1 MSQTVVVQ
9 LMYLAL
15 DKSKCQVKTA
25 DNKFFPF
32 ESNFGSGVAGNLNC
46 ENLDYG
52 NLGIL
57 YDIIWE
63 GGNIRGVICCPL
75 EEEGEHQRGK
85 GWVSVFH

>member
-32 ESNFGSGVAGNLNC
+32 ESNFGSGVAGNLN

-52 NLGIL
+52 NLRIL
-57 YDIIWE
+57 NDI
-63 GGNIRGVICCPL
+63 IRGVICCPL

-85 GWVSVFH
+85 GWVSVCH